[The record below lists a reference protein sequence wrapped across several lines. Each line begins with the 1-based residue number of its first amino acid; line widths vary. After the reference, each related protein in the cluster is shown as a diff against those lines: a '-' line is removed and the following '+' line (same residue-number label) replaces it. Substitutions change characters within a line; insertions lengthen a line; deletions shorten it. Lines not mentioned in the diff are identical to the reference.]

1 LYRRPPSALP
11 NRTTDCPP
19 LFPIRIWNNQH
30 KRSMKTFDRILLA
43 VAVIFALKLLV
54 SCGTEIAY
62 EGKFATY
69 SVDEQGNIIIHPKI
83 HSVK

>member
-1 LYRRPPSALP
+1 
-11 NRTTDCPP
+11 
-19 LFPIRIWNNQH
+19 
-30 KRSMKTFDRILLA
+30 MKTFDRILLA

-69 SVDEQGNIIIHPKI
+69 SVDEQGNIIVHPKI